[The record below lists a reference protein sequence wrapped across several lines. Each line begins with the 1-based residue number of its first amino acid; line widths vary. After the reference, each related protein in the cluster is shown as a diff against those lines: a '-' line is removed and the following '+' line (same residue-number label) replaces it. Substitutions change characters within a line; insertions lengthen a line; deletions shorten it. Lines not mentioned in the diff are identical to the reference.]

1 MTAIGLA
8 LRPALGAVLLLVAAA
23 PASAQSPPEALTW
36 MVLNEINSAWFDRTE
51 PFNRPPLVTRVPE
64 GVIRPVDV
72 SHDGRPDWLIDYTDS
87 GLMYCGTGGCLRT
100 LYVSHGDDYVLAF
113 DEQSHTLDIS
123 ARDGETVIDAQ
134 VHHVFCGAAGDD
146 CAFAWTW
153 DASLQQLVERP
164 TAAGRTLLPN
174 DGGFPPVAWREGS
187 RPVADLLPE
196 ELAAVWR
203 TSRVTCATEQE
214 EDGLRIYRATFKSVP
229 DLNGDGL
236 RDWLVRKPDPCAVS
250 PGETVQPVG
259 FSVWLTGPEG
269 VLSEAWASAPD
280 HWAVIDIATTPA
292 RLISN
297 PACGYDPV
305 CPNRRLR
312 WDPRSSTFV
321 SVD

>member
-1 MTAIGLA
+1 MTAIGPA

-72 SHDGRPDWLIDYTDS
+72 SHDGRSDWLIDYTDS

-100 LYVSHGDDYVLAF
+100 LYVSNGDDYLMAF
-113 DEQSHTLDIS
+113 DEQTHTLDIS
-123 ARDGETVIDAQ
+123 ARDGETVIDAK
-134 VHHVFCGAAGDD
+134 VHHVFCGPAGDD

-164 TAAGRTLLPN
+164 NAAGGTLLPN

-229 DLNGDGL
+229 DLNGDGRARL
-236 RDWLVRKPDPCAVS
+236 AGP
-250 PGETVQPVG
+250 Q
-259 FSVWLTGPEG
+259 TGPLRRVARG
-269 VLSEAWASAPD
+269 RR
-280 HWAVIDIATTPA
+280 PA
-292 RLISN
+292 RRLQRLADRAGRRTQRSLGLRAGSLGRDRHRHD
-297 PACGYDPV
+297 ACAAYQQPGL
-305 CPNRRLR
+305 RL
-312 WDPRSSTFV
+312 
-321 SVD
+321 

>member
-1 MTAIGLA
+1 MTAIRPA
-8 LRPALGAVLLLVAAA
+8 LRPALSAVLLLAAAA
-23 PASAQSPPEALTW
+23 PASAQTPPEALTW
-36 MVLNEINSAWFDRTE
+36 MVLNEINSVYFDRTE
-51 PFNRPPLVTRVPE
+51 PFNRPPLVSRVPD

-72 SHDGRPDWLIDYTDS
+72 SHDGKPDWLIDYTDS

-100 LYVSHGDDYVLAF
+100 LYVSHGDDYLMAF
-113 DEQSHTLDIS
+113 DEQTHTFDLS
-123 ARDGETVIDAQ
+123 TRGGETVIDVE
-134 VHHVFCGAAGDD
+134 VHHVFCGPAGDS

-153 DASLQQLVERP
+153 DAGLRQLVERP
-164 TAAGRTLLPN
+164 DAAGRTLLTN
-174 DGGFPPVAWREGS
+174 DGGFPPVAGRPGS
-187 RPVADLLPE
+187 RPVVDGLPQ

-203 TSRVTCATEQE
+203 ESRLTCPSDDD
-214 EDGLRIYRATFKSVP
+214 DGFRTHRATFKSVP

-236 RDWLVRKPDPCAVS
+236 RDWLVRKPDPCAMS
-250 PGETVQPVG
+250 PEDTVQPVG

-269 VLSEAWASAPD
+269 GLSEAWASAPD

-312 WDPRSSTFV
+312 WDPGSSTFV
-321 SVD
+321 SAD